1 MWDVSRAGRN
11 IRASFLSLLIASLP
25 LLTSAGPALAST
37 VDVTFSG
44 TFDTGPLSGSS
55 FSGTVTYDTNA
66 AIVFSGAN
74 FRQFALA
81 TDALTV
87 TIGSDTVHNTNGN
100 VNVPDVIQVSD
111 FGRLA
116 FQGNTMAGSGPLDGF
131 NATAFF
137 EFSSDPAFAAL
148 SLPFPFPTD
157 FSDPRLAVNTA
168 GGFSSGSI
176 EEFSAVN
183 TSGVPAPSTA
193 VLFASGATALALLR
207 RRLREAR

>member
-1 MWDVSRAGRN
+1 MCETSRAERR
-11 IRASFLSLLIASLP
+11 IRVTLLALLIVSLP
-25 LLTSAGPALAST
+25 LLAPICPALAST

-44 TFDTGPLSGSS
+44 AFDNGPLNGSS

-66 AIVFSGAN
+66 AIIFNGAN
-74 FRQFALA
+74 FRNFALA
-81 TDALTV
+81 TGALTV
-87 TIGSDTVHNTNGN
+87 TIGGDTVHNINK
-100 VNVPDVIQVSD
+100 VSIPDDIEVTD

-116 FQGNTMAGSGPLDGF
+116 FEGKTVAGSGPLDGF

-157 FSDPRLAVNTA
+157 FSNPRLAVNSA

-176 EEFSAVN
+176 TAFSAVN
-183 TSGVPAPSTA
+183 TPSVPAPSAA
-193 VLFASGATALALLR
+193 VLVATGASALALLR
-207 RRLREAR
+207 RLRKTR